1 MRVRSID
8 NMEKGRLILNR
19 ILITLGIL
27 FIILPFLYRILNI
40 YFMHDKV
47 NEIQGLTISIEQVDE
62 NEEEEKDAL
71 LTAMKEFNNNLYV
84 NGQEVYDP
92 FSLER
97 IDFNLVKYGYTDNI
111 IGKITIP
118 KINVELPIYLGATE
132 ANLEQGAVHLSQTS
146 LPTGDINSNVVIAAH
161 RGLIKHPMFD
171 NIVKLVEGDEV
182 IITNFW
188 EDLKYKVEHA
198 EIIDPDDSG
207 KILIQD
213 GKDMVTL
220 VTCHPYRVNTHR
232 YVVYCVRAD

>member
-1 MRVRSID
+1 MKVKSID
-8 NMEKGRLILNR
+8 NMERVRLVLGR
-19 ILITLGIL
+19 ILVTLGIL
-27 FIILPFLYRILNI
+27 LVILPVLYRVVNI
-40 YFMHDKV
+40 YFMADKTH
-47 NEIQGLTISIEQVDE
+47 NIQGIIDHVEIVDE
-62 NEEEEKDAL
+62 ATIDPL
-71 LTAMKEFNNNLYV
+71 LLDMKEFNENLYK

-97 IDFNLVKYGYTDNI
+97 IDFNLVKYGYTDNM

-132 ANLEQGAVHLSQTS
+132 ANLQQGAAHLSQTS

-171 NIVKLVEGDEV
+171 GIVKLVEGDEV

-188 EDLKYKVEHA
+188 EDLKYKVESI

-232 YVVYCVRAD
+232 YVVYCVRAEE